1 MDRSAI
7 SRVRS
12 FNRLFTLR
20 VGALNDSYLG
30 LGRPLGLAR
39 LLFEVGPDGA
49 DLQNLRERLGLDS
62 GYISRLLKTL
72 TDDGLVVVE
81 ADRADRRRRRVEL
94 TKVGRA
100 EWDAYDALSDDFAR
114 SMLQT
119 LGERQRERL
128 TAAMAEIEML
138 LNAASIT
145 IALEPEDCADARR
158 CVDAY
163 FQELDRRFKKGF
175 DPGNGGYAGAAKD
188 REGQSW
194 FLLARR
200 DGQPV
205 GCGALKGLD
214 ATTGEIKRMW
224 IAPDARGLGLSRRL
238 LNELEGLAR
247 KAGMTRVRLD
257 TNGTLKEAQALYRK
271 AGYRE
276 IGRYNDNPYAELWFE
291 KDLVTEGRE
300 TSAA

>member
-1 MDRSAI
+1 MDHSAV

-49 DLQNLRERLGLDS
+49 DLQDLRERLGLDS

-94 TKVGRA
+94 TETGRA

-114 SMLQT
+114 SMLQP

-128 TAAMAEIEML
+128 TVAMAEIELL

-145 IALEPEDCADARR
+145 IALEPEDSEDAKR

-163 FQELDRRFKKGF
+163 FQELDRRFENGF
-175 DPGNGGYAGAAKD
+175 DPGNGGYAGAVKD
-188 REGQSW
+188 LESRSW
-194 FLLARR
+194 FLIARR
-200 DGQPV
+200 DGLPV
-205 GCGALKGLD
+205 GCGALKALD
-214 ATTGEIKRMW
+214 AATGEIKRMW
-224 IAPDARGLGLSRRL
+224 ISPDARGLGLSRRL
-238 LNELEGLAR
+238 LSALEALAR
-247 KAGMTRVRLD
+247 DAGMRRVRLD

-276 IGRYNDNPYAELWFE
+276 IARYNDNPFAELWFE
-291 KDLVTEGRE
+291 KDLVTEERE
-300 TSAA
+300 TSTA

>member
-1 MDRSAI
+1 MDHSAI

-12 FNRLFTLR
+12 FNRHFTLR
-20 VGALNDSYLG
+20 VGALNESYLG

-81 ADRADRRRRRVEL
+81 TDPVDRRRRRVAL
-94 TKVGRA
+94 TETGRA

-114 SMLQT
+114 SMLQP
-119 LGERQRERL
+119 LGERQRARL

-145 IALEPEDCADARR
+145 IALEPADSEDARQ

-163 FQELDRRFKKGF
+163 FHELDERFEKGF
-175 DPGNGGYAGAAKD
+175 DPGDGGYSGGETPQQ
-188 REGQSW
+188 RQSW

-238 LNELEGLAR
+238 LNEFEALAR
-247 KAGMTRVRLD
+247 KAGMTHVRLD

-291 KDLVTEGRE
+291 KDLVTEGRA